1 MQFPIKT
8 TIQLS
13 SFRHLLRPGK
23 KRLNDW
29 VFPEEYGYLYSK
41 SSAAIASVALSHEAN
56 INEKTKVW
64 FPAFICHEAFSVL
77 EAAGVE
83 VAFYGVQSAEEYKH
97 PSRLLNM
104 ARPGVDIIVYV
115 HYFGSDEAPGLK
127 DWSAYCCSKNLI
139 FVEDAAHCPAR
150 TGAIGNYGDYT
161 YFSLYK
167 HLSLPD
173 GAVLISK
180 KEDESL
186 SAKSLLRELKAKNVK
201 ITPKFSVFRSIFWIF
216 REILRR
222 FLGSLRYN
230 KKSKPGPAKL
240 PTPQSVAWPEPAA
253 ISKML
258 LERGC
263 YGEARW
269 EQRGRVQNAWLFAV
283 NKVLAGKGLSVDR
296 AEKTKNNFIL
306 PLLINGHT
314 ISDEL
319 AESLVS
325 RGFPILSWPDLPGKI
340 GSHETTPI
348 YYLPVNPSI
357 RIEKIF
363 RLLNGVSF
371 EAEALITKTMIPGG
385 SSSLPLVQTQ
395 AYSLHRAGSREQ
407 IRADVTEWVSTRQRV
422 KKLGIFELRLA
433 SFGPVFKIG
442 MKFDKA
448 IEYLK
453 NLSSKGRVG
462 NFFTVCLLSPYLVNS
477 AEAEYLLFR
486 AGYTRL
492 ARFSP
497 WQSAK
502 LNLRAQG
509 LDDLRSN
516 LNKKWRNQLVRAEA
530 QEKKIIVSREKK
542 ALQFIYEKSADYL
555 KLIGVSPIPEAVF
568 TGIVEDRN
576 NKKQTDIDIFAVL
589 VEYHNEIEAGIV
601 IATTQAEATY
611 LIGWSS
617 ETGRKH
623 YFTQLC
629 LWEAIKICK
638 AEPLDFFD
646 LGGVDY
652 QNSYGV
658 AKFKQGLNGEQF
670 ELVGTYLKL
679 PSVAKPFFD
688 PFLR

>member
-8 TIQLS
+8 TMRLRS
-13 SFRHLLRPGK
+13 LRHLLRPGK
-23 KRLNDW
+23 RRLDDW

-41 SSAAIASVALSHEAN
+41 SSASITSVALSHEAN
-56 INEKTKVW
+56 INQKTKVW

-77 EAAGVE
+77 EAVGVD
-83 VAFYGVQSAEEYKH
+83 VAFYDVQSAEEYKH
-97 PSRLLNM
+97 PSRLLDL

-115 HYFGSDEAPGLK
+115 HYFGSDEGPGLK
-127 DWSAYCCSKNLI
+127 DWSAYCRSKGLI

-161 YFSLYK
+161 YFSPYK

-186 SAKSLLRELKAKNVK
+186 SAERFLRELEARNIK
-201 ITPKFSVFRSIFWIF
+201 IAPKFSAFRSIFWIF

-222 FLGSLRYN
+222 FVGSLSYN
-230 KKSKPGPAKL
+230 KKFKLGFASL
-240 PTPQSVAWPEPAA
+240 PTLQSVASPEPAA
-253 ISKML
+253 ISKIF

-269 EQRGRVQNAWLFAV
+269 EQRGRVQNAWLFAL

-306 PLLINGHT
+306 PLFINGST
-314 ISDEL
+314 ISDKL
-319 AESLVS
+319 AEGLISQ
-325 RGFPILSWPDLPGKI
+325 GFPILSWPELPSKAAG
-340 GSHETTPI
+340 HETKPI

-357 RIEKIF
+357 RIEKVF
-363 RLLNGVSF
+363 RLVDGGSF
-371 EAEALITKTMIPGG
+371 EAEALVTKTMIPCG

-395 AYSLHRAGSREQ
+395 TYSLHRAGGREK
-407 IRADVTEWVSTRQRV
+407 ILTDVTEWVSTRQRV

-442 MKFDKA
+442 MNFGKA

-453 NLSSKGRVG
+453 NLSNKGGLG
-462 NFFTVCLLSPYLVNS
+462 NFLTISLLSPYLVNS

-486 AGYTRL
+486 AGYSRIT
-492 ARFSP
+492 RFSP

-502 LNLRAQG
+502 LNLREQG
-509 LDDLRSN
+509 LDALRSN

-530 QEKKIIVSREKK
+530 KDKKIIVSREKQN
-542 ALQFIYEKSADYL
+542 LQFIYEKSADYL
-555 KLIGVSPIPEAVF
+555 KSIGVSPIPKAVV

-576 NKKQTDIDIFAVL
+576 NNKQTDMDIFAVL
-589 VEYHNEIEAGIV
+589 VECHNEIEAGIV

-617 ETGRKH
+617 EIGRK
-623 YFTQLC
+623 YYLTQFC

-638 AEPLDFFD
+638 SEQLDFFD

-652 QNSYGV
+652 QNSFGV
-658 AKFKQGLNGEQF
+658 AKFKQGLNGEHF

-679 PSVAKPFFD
+679 PSVIKPFFD